1 MGNALSKS
9 GEAYYTVNEENRLS
23 QVQLTNGST
32 IQHTYDADGNRVKT
46 VEPSP
51 LPGPTACSGNSA
63 TFVRKDMT
71 TQGNWI
77 GTYGVDG
84 DYINA

>member
-1 MGNALSKS
+1 MGQALTSDGSTYTYDANGNALSKS

-23 QVQLTNGST
+23 QVQLTNGAT

-51 LPGPTACSGNSA
+51 PAA
-63 TFVRKDMT
+63 
-71 TQGNWI
+71 
-77 GTYGVDG
+77 
-84 DYINA
+84 